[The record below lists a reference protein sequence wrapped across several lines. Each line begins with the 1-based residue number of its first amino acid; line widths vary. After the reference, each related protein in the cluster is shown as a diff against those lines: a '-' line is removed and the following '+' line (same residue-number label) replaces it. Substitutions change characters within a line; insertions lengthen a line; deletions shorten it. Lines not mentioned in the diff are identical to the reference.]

1 MLAEVLTIGFAVFLM
16 ILCAVLLVFEIFIPS
31 LGILT
36 VAAMLC
42 LAGGISLC
50 FQVSETVGWIGVW
63 VAVVLIPTVW
73 IIVYKLLPKTKIG
86 RILELHHAQE
96 AISGVPDQEKLDA
109 LKGQTGIVLS
119 PLRPV
124 GMCELDGKK
133 IVCVADTG
141 YIEKET
147 RVKVIHV
154 EGNKVTV
161 RKLDMDLDDFKE

>member
-1 MLAEVLTIGFAVFLM
+1 MLAQIFTLGFGVFLM

-31 LGILT
+31 LGLLT
-36 VAAMLC
+36 AAALLC
-42 LAGGISLC
+42 LAGGISLF
-50 FQVSETVGWIGVW
+50 FQVSESVGWIGVW
-63 VAVVLIPTVW
+63 IAVVLIPIVW
-73 IIVYKLLPKTKIG
+73 VIVYKLLPKTKIG
-86 RILELHHAQE
+86 RILELHKAMKV
-96 AISGVPDQEKLDA
+96 ISGVPDQEQLDA
-109 LKGQTGIVLS
+109 LEDTEGIVLS

-124 GMCELDGKK
+124 GMCELNGKK

-161 RKLDMDLDDFKE
+161 RKINSN